1 MPVLVQSGRSPSGD
15 RAATWW
21 GPWSGQRLSTP
32 AKASTSGAQARAQLD
47 LFARKRRALT
57 RVIDWS
63 LSRQLMTTSTLI
75 FATPMFHG
83 GRFGSGVLSI
93 DVLPDLAAYR
103 DLVVDLAK
111 HLFLQ
116 QHPRRKRVPKGFVE
130 SFQLGIRT
138 IQSGSSG
145 PVLERTPISTG
156 ASSMLLPFPVADYF
170 ERARDVIEE
179 VIAAGGRDDALP
191 GEFPRELGKR
201 FNQFGRGLRDGEYVE
216 LLRPGKTSGPRYDKR
231 IRRRIIIQCIGH
243 YEEEVLLVG
252 TINGGVLA
260 RETIVIETDE
270 GLIEG
275 KCPPELVRQALT
287 LLEQQV
293 HVAGIGSYNQYDRLE
308 RMLRVDEV
316 SPVLDEDADAP
327 ASPDGP
333 SSLDT
338 QFADL
343 KRLAHGWFDADTPAL
358 DPDGLDAFRSF
369 LGRALEA
376 SEIPRPYIYPTPE
389 AEARAEWSLSGW
401 EVSATAHFEARKVYV
416 AATHLKN
423 DSFEERE
430 FDLLAPDAPVE
441 FAKLISGLSARK

>member
-1 MPVLVQSGRSPSGD
+1 
-15 RAATWW
+15 
-21 GPWSGQRLSTP
+21 
-32 AKASTSGAQARAQLD
+32 
-47 LFARKRRALT
+47 
-57 RVIDWS
+57 
-63 LSRQLMTTSTLI
+63 
-75 FATPMFHG
+75 MFRG
-83 GRFGSGVLSI
+83 GRFESGALSI

-103 DLVVDLAK
+103 DLIVDLAK

-145 PVLERTPISTG
+145 PVLERIPISTG
-156 ASSMLLPFPVADYF
+156 TGSMLLPFPVADYF
-170 ERARDVIEE
+170 ERARDVVEE
-179 VIAAGGRDDALP
+179 VIAAGGREDALP

-201 FNQFGRGLRDGEYVE
+201 FNQFGRGLREGEYVE

-243 YEEEVLLVG
+243 YEDEVLLVG
-252 TINGGVLA
+252 TINGAVLA
-260 RETIVIETDE
+260 RETIYIETDDR
-270 GLIEG
+270 LIEG
-275 KCPPELVRQALT
+275 KCSSLELVRQAFT
-287 LLEQQV
+287 LVEQQV
-293 HVAGIGSYNQYDRLE
+293 HVTGIGSYDQYDRLE
-308 RMLRVDEV
+308 RILRVDEV
-316 SPVLDEDADAP
+316 SPVLDEDADAL

-333 SSLDT
+333 SPFDV

-343 KRLAHGWFDADTPAL
+343 KRLAHGWFDVDTPAL

-369 LGRALEA
+369 LERALEA

-401 EVSATAHFEARKVYV
+401 EVSATARLRTRMVYV

-423 DSFEERE
+423 DSFEEHQ
-430 FDLLAPDAPVE
+430 FDLLAPDAP
-441 FAKLISGLSARK
+441 